1 MRKIRA
7 ISLAVLPLFL
17 LGCVNGGVSTRPPG
31 PNEENVWT
39 VRCAAVRGPRR
50 YRQAKAQA
58 EALRQVSGLKPS
70 LVQVINADDES
81 IIYYGFYRRDYNRVQ
96 DSTRFRPDP
105 LPDLELIRSLSLVA
119 EGRNVWPFIY
129 ATMEEYSL
137 RVAQH
142 PEWNLENANGYWSL
156 HVAVFFNEGVITNR
170 KYLAEEYC
178 RELREDQRVEAYYH
192 HGPVR
197 SSVYVELFPKQA
209 VRTVNRTHPLTGE
222 TTVVNQIVD
231 ERLLELQRQFPR
243 SLQNARVM
251 NEIFRDSQTGQ
262 INRRRPFKSLLVK
275 IPRAEQAAVKLPG
288 GG

>member
-1 MRKIRA
+1 MRKIWA
-7 ISLAVLPLFL
+7 ISLAVLPLL
-17 LGCVNGGVSTRPPG
+17 LLSCVNGGVTTRAPG

-39 VRCAAVRGPRR
+39 IRCAAISGPER
-50 YRQAKAQA
+50 YRRAKAQA
-58 EALRQVSGLKPS
+58 DALRQVSGLKPN

-81 IIYYGFYRRDYNRVQ
+81 IIYYGFYRRDYNREK
-96 DSTRFRPDP
+96 DITRFHPDP

-137 RVAQH
+137 RVERH

-156 HVAVFFNEGVITNR
+156 HIAVFFNEGVITNR
-170 KYLAEEYC
+170 RYLAEEYC
-178 RELREDQRVEAYYH
+178 RELREDQQVEAYYH

-197 SSVYVELFPKQA
+197 SSVYVGLFSEQA
-209 VRTVNRTHPLTGE
+209 VRTVQRTHPLTGE
-222 TTVVNQIVD
+222 VTAVNQIVD
-231 ERLLELQRQFPR
+231 ERLLELQHRFPR

-251 NEIFRDSQTGQ
+251 NEIIRDPQTGQ
-262 INRRRPFKSLLVK
+262 IKQRLPFKSFLVK
-275 IPRAEQAAVKLPG
+275 IPRAEQATIKLPG